1 MNIDKHSN
9 EETIFKIRKE
19 RIDNMIGDLN
29 LRNKDEQKRIKDH
42 EDINKSKRN
51 KKKGKQVNKNNKKK
65 K

>member
-29 LRNKDEQKRIKDH
+29 LKNKDEQKRIKDQ

>member
-29 LRNKDEQKRIKDH
+29 LKNKDEQKRIKDH